1 MSESG
6 RSFTLIVQKSAWGC
20 TASLYLSAPPWM
32 KKNPT
37 KLNDAKAILTFWA
50 DKTNITLEWIY
61 WQDSSQTQSF
71 WEVDH
76 SLVFHL
82 AVHTTPKHF
91 SISANLHLDESHV
104 GLNGLA
110 LKTLCRIRDKMLRA
124 YKKITP
130 KVAALVL
137 SWMLTYLVE
146 IFLFQAQLRL
156 SKGENPPAGVFYVGA
171 HWHWQQA
178 VPVKVILLKFSHK
191 IVPAVLSFYLCNFAG
206 KPYWVQ

>member
-1 MSESG
+1 
-6 RSFTLIVQKSAWGC
+6 
-20 TASLYLSAPPWM
+20 M

-37 KLNDAKAILTFWA
+37 KLKDAKAMLTVRA
-50 DKTNITLEWIY
+50 DKTKITLEWIY

-71 WEVDH
+71 REVDH

-104 GLNGLA
+104 GLNGFA
-110 LKTLCRIRDKMLRA
+110 LKTLCRIRDKMLKA

-137 SWMLTYLVE
+137 S
-146 IFLFQAQLRL
+146 
-156 SKGENPPAGVFYVGA
+156 
-171 HWHWQQA
+171 
-178 VPVKVILLKFSHK
+178 
-191 IVPAVLSFYLCNFAG
+191 
-206 KPYWVQ
+206 